1 MLWSREEHKD
11 LFWAGFLAGAVV
23 GGTVGVFLASEAGR
37 KAYGRL
43 EDSVQDLQTRFN
55 GRMTAEEPTPAEESA
70 DPT

>member
-23 GGTVGVFLASEAGR
+23 GATVGVFLASEAGR
-37 KAYGRL
+37 KAYEQL

>member
-1 MLWSREEHKD
+1 MVWSREEHKD

-23 GGTVGVFLASEAGR
+23 GGTIGVFLASEAGR
-37 KAYGRL
+37 RAYERL

-55 GRMTAEEPTPAEESA
+55 GRITHDEVAPAEENA

>member
-11 LFWAGFLAGAVV
+11 LFWAGFFAGVVV

-37 KAYGRL
+37 KAYERL

-55 GRMTAEEPTPAEESA
+55 GRMAADSEPEEEHV
-70 DPT
+70 DPS